1 MTSGF
6 RILWTDHALSE
17 LEDTIAYLETNWT
30 KKELQNLA
38 KEIEKTIDLLS
49 RNPFLFQ
56 SSDLHLAVRRVVVAK
71 KNTLYYRINGNTI
84 EVLSFFSNRQN
95 PQKRKT

>member
-49 RNPFLFQ
+49 RNPFLFE
-56 SSDLHLAVRRVVVAK
+56 SSDLNLAVRRVVVAK